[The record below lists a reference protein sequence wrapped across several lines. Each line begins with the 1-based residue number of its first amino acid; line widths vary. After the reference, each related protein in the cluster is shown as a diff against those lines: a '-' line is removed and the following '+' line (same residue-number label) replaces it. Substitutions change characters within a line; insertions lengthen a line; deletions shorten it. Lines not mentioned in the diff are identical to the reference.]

1 MTLKHIIVIQSFQH
15 LRLHEICI
23 CYIMN
28 LILRQTCVVY
38 AVQLPYRMLVK
49 PDSSACSTTNRKQNA
64 KWSTS
69 HGQSRKIPNSKER
82 LAKSVGK
89 STKILSY
96 KSAIESSN
104 QPILAISNILS
115 SGSHSIDRVSKSGGQ
130 GACDIGRKL
139 VNWCCCSCYS
149 CIDRRKCI
157 TFDQIV
163 VLPSIRQLI
172 VECAATSSWI
182 SVV

>member
-1 MTLKHIIVIQSFQH
+1 
-15 LRLHEICI
+15 
-23 CYIMN
+23 MN

-49 PDSSACSTTNRKQNA
+49 PHTSTCSTTNRKQNA
-64 KWSTS
+64 KWGTS
-69 HGQSRKIPNSKER
+69 HSQSRKIPNSKER
-82 LAKSVGK
+82 LTKSVGK

-104 QPILAISNILS
+104 QPILAISDILS
-115 SGSHSIDRVSKSGGQ
+115 SRSHSIDRISKSGRQ
-130 GACDIGRKL
+130 SACDIGRKL
-139 VNWCCCSCYS
+139 VNWCCCSCHS
-149 CIDRRKCI
+149 CIYRRKCI

-163 VLPSIRQLI
+163 ILPCICQLI
-172 VECAATSSWI
+172 VECAAASSCV